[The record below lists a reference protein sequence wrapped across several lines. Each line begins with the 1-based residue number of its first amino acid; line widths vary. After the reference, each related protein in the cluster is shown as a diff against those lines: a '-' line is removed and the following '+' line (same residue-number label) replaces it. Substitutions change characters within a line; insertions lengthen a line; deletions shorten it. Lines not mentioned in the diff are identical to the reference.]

1 MKRIISVA
9 LLLIIQHFVFG
20 QQPSPLIIKKI
31 STYQGLSNSVINAIV
46 QDNNGFMWFATEDG
60 LNRYDGYTF
69 TVFRHDTHDP
79 NTISNNFISDLY
91 KQPGS
96 NQLWI
101 ATNNGLNLY
110 DYDKNRFI
118 HFTHNDH
125 NAFSLNNNLVSRI
138 AKSND
143 TNLWIGTNGGG
154 VSYFNLKSEHF
165 IHIMNVSGSDSHFN
179 DGRVSALLED
189 SYGILWIG
197 TQNAGLYAY
206 DIKKNKVVHYKQGQ
220 KGTNSIPSNIINV
233 IFEDRNHNLWIG
245 TNGGLSLF
253 EKNTKKFITF
263 VHHPNDP
270 SSLSSNIVRNIIQDR
285 EGVIWVGIQS
295 GGISKFRLSSAML
308 KNPNRA
314 IFQNIYESDDE
325 TGLSYSTVQVLY
337 EDKDNNIWIGTY
349 KGGINFI
356 SGTPDQFFVINQS
369 KNNKPGLSYHK
380 LWGICDDN
388 QGNIWIG
395 TDGGGIDE
403 YNPSLGIIKVFKH
416 SDKNPRSLSDN
427 AILSALKDKKG
438 NLWFGTYSGGLNQYD
453 PKTGGFTH
461 YENILG
467 DSTSLPN
474 NDVRV
479 IYEDA
484 QHNLWVG
491 TNGGGLSLLYPNNH
505 TFNNSIMQKWGLT
518 GSSVRAM
525 IQDKAGN
532 YWIGTYTNG
541 VYYINRL
548 TSTITHFLHNSNDTC
563 SLGDNTIFSIIQDHT
578 GRIWIGTDGGGL
590 SLYDPSQNNF
600 KNYNENNGL
609 ANDNIKA
616 LLEDKSGNI
625 WLSTIK
631 GISCFSV
638 QKKYFINYDNQDGV
652 PAGEFADGSAL
663 FSKGIMYFG
672 NMYGLCYFNPE
683 RVEKTV
689 LQPVVHI
696 VDFQLFNQSVNIRSA
711 QFPDSP
717 LSHNIINTREITLNY
732 KQSFFTL
739 VFSALNYQT
748 PDKIQYAYMMKGL
761 DNSWNYTGNER
772 IATYRNLKPGRY
784 VFMVKA
790 TNIPKDWGSAYT
802 SLVINVL
809 PPFWETWW
817 AYLIY
822 FVLLLGIIFRIY
834 RYYQQKNILKQ
845 NLLFEKITRQKEH
858 QLNQEKLRFFT
869 NITHEFRSPL
879 TLIIGPLQDL
889 LRESKLP
896 APIMHKLMIMHRNS
910 NQLLNL
916 IDKLLEFRKVEA
928 GEMKLR
934 IVRGNIAS
942 LLKEVYYSFNPLF
955 AHKNIEF
962 IIETC
967 ADEVDLW
974 YDPEK
979 IVIILNNLLSNAYK
993 YTHKGGKVSL
1003 ELTCGN
1009 ENDKEVVMIKVRD
1022 TGIGISERH
1031 KQNIFD
1037 QYYRIGE
1044 VKEAQGYGIG
1054 LALTKNLVL
1063 LLKGD
1068 ISVESELGKGSC
1080 FTVTLLRGNQHFS
1093 EDQLFND
1100 GEKPTLNM
1108 NAMLKLEGE
1117 EMASDPSTEP
1127 DIPSQQDDQKK
1138 IILVVEDDLDIMSYI
1153 KDSFVGEFRI
1163 LEASNGEIGLK
1174 LAAKYLPDII
1184 ITDIIMPKMNGM
1196 ELCKRVKSDLKTCH
1210 IPVIMLTALNT
1221 LQYKMEGY
1229 EIGADS
1235 YITKPFS
1242 TSLLASRI
1250 HNLIKSRK
1258 LLAEHISRSLLFQPE
1273 EVQLGL
1279 KDEKFISDAIEIIE
1293 KNISNEKFDALF
1305 LAEEL
1310 NMSQSALY
1318 RKLKALSGFTIAE
1331 FIRGIRLKKAAQ
1343 LLRSQSYTVSEV
1355 AYMVGFNDLKHFRNC
1370 FKEQYK
1376 VSPSDYMKS
1385 NSSLKDEDLNH

>member
-1 MKRIISVA
+1 MKRIIVVA
-9 LLLIIQHFVFG
+9 ILLMIQEFVFG

-60 LNRYDGYTF
+60 LNRYDGYKF

-79 NTISNNFISDLY
+79 NTISDNFISDLY

-110 DYDKNRFI
+110 DYDKDRFI

-125 NAFSLNNNLVSRI
+125 NTFSINNNLVSKI
-138 AKSND
+138 TKSND
-143 TNLWIGTNGGG
+143 GNLWIGTNGGG
-154 VSYFNLKSEHF
+154 VSYFNLKSAHF
-165 IHIMNVSGSDSHFN
+165 THIMNVPGCDAHFN
-179 DGRVSALLED
+179 DGRISALLED

-197 TQNAGLYAY
+197 TQDAGLYAY
-206 DIKKNKVVHYKQGQ
+206 DIRRNQVFCYKQGQ
-220 KGTNSIPSNIINV
+220 QRTNSIPSNIINV

-263 VHHPNDP
+263 VHHSNDP
-270 SSLSSNIVRNIIQDR
+270 SSLSSNIVRNIIQDK
-285 EGVIWVGIQS
+285 EGVIWVGTQT
-295 GGISKFRLSSAML
+295 GGISKFRLNAAMIE
-308 KNPNRA
+308 NPDRA

-337 EDKDNNIWIGTY
+337 QDKDNNIWIGTY

-356 SGTPDQFFVINQS
+356 SGTPDQFLTIDQS

-395 TDGGGIDE
+395 TDGGGINE
-403 YNPSLGIIKVFKH
+403 YNPSSGKIRVFKH

-427 AILSALKDKKG
+427 AVLSALKDKEG
-438 NLWFGTYSGGLNQYD
+438 NLWFGTYIGGLNRYD

-461 YENILG
+461 YENIPD

-484 QHNLWVG
+484 QHKIWVG
-491 TNGGGLSLLYPNNH
+491 TNGGGLSLFSIKNH
-505 TFNNSIMQKWGLT
+505 TFNNSIMRKWGLT
-518 GSSVRAM
+518 VASVRAM

-532 YWIGTYTNG
+532 YWIGTYRTG
-541 VYYINRL
+541 VYYIKRL
-548 TSTITHFLHNSNDTC
+548 TSEITHFLHNSNDTC
-563 SLGDNTIFSIIQDHT
+563 SLGNNTVFSIIQDHI
-578 GRIWIGTDGGGL
+578 GRIWIGTYGGGL
-590 SLYDPSQNNF
+590 SLYDPSHNSF
-600 KNYNENNGL
+600 KNYGENNGL

-631 GISCFSV
+631 GISCFSL
-638 QKKYFINYDNQDGV
+638 QKKYFINYDIQDGL

-663 FSKGIMYFG
+663 FSGGIMYFG
-672 NMYGLCYFNPE
+672 NMYGLCYFAPE
-683 RVEKTV
+683 RVRKTV
-689 LQPVVHI
+689 LYPIVHI
-696 VDFQLFNQSVNIRSA
+696 VDFQLFNKSVNIRSD

-717 LSHNIINTREITLNY
+717 LSRNIINTREITLNY

-748 PDKIQYAYMMKGL
+748 PDKIQYAYMMQGL
-761 DNSWNYTGNER
+761 DNTWNYTGNER

-822 FVLLLGIIFRIY
+822 FVFLLGIIFRIY
-834 RYYQQKNILKQ
+834 KYYQQKSLLKQ
-845 NLLFEKITRQKEH
+845 NLLFEKITRQKES

-879 TLIIGPLQDL
+879 TLIIGPLEDL
-889 LRESKLP
+889 LSESKLT
-896 APIMHKLMIMHRNS
+896 APIVRKLMLIHRNS

-934 IVRGNIAS
+934 IIRGNIAS
-942 LLKEVYYSFNPLF
+942 LLNEVYYSFNPLF

-962 IIETC
+962 VIETC
-967 ADEVDLW
+967 AGEVDLW

-993 YTHKGGKVSL
+993 YTHEGGKVSL
-1003 ELTCGN
+1003 ELTCGIAN
-1009 ENDKEVVMIKVRD
+1009 GNEVVMIKVRD
-1022 TGIGISERH
+1022 TGVGISEDH

-1037 QYYRIGE
+1037 QYYRIEE

-1068 ISVESELGKGSC
+1068 ISVESELSKGSC
-1080 FTVTLLRGNQHFS
+1080 FTVTLLRGNHHFS
-1093 EDQLFND
+1093 QDQIFND
-1100 GEKPTLNM
+1100 GDKPTPNM
-1108 NAMLKLEGE
+1108 NTMLTFESGKV
-1117 EMASDPSTEP
+1117 ASEPSEP
-1127 DIPSQQDDQKK
+1127 DISSQENSQKK
-1138 IILVVEDDLDIMSYI
+1138 IMLVVEDNDDIMSYI
-1153 KDSFVGEFRI
+1153 KDSFVEEFRI
-1163 LEASNGEIGLK
+1163 LEASNGEMGLK
-1174 LAAKYLPDII
+1174 LAIKFLPDII
-1184 ITDIIMPKMNGM
+1184 ITDIIMPKMDGL

-1221 LQYKMEGY
+1221 LQYKIEGY

-1250 HNLIKSRK
+1250 HNLIKSRN

-1279 KDEKFISDAIEIIE
+1279 KDEKFISDVIEIIE
-1293 KNISNEKFDALF
+1293 RNILNEKFDALF

-1310 NMSQSALY
+1310 NMSHSALY
-1318 RKLKALSGFTIAE
+1318 RKLKALSGFTIVE

-1343 LLRSQSYTVSEV
+1343 MLRSQSYTVSEV
-1355 AYMVGFNDLKHFRNC
+1355 AYMVGFNDLKHFRNS

-1376 VSPSDYMKS
+1376 VSPSEYMKL
-1385 NSSLKDEDLNH
+1385 NSSLNDEDLTH